1 MKKYSFLLIAAAVLF
16 LSMDILFSHS
26 KVGVGTVIK
35 KDNAP
40 HNYNGNVIEPI
51 LPSFGMKQA
60 EVFNGKEI
68 VVVYCHSNPTD
79 AVIFYRIV
87 CGGITGAYWSIT
99 QPIGFKEIKMH

>member
-16 LSMDILFSHS
+16 LSTDILFSHS
-26 KVGVGTVIK
+26 KVGVGTVITK
-35 KDNAP
+35 QNAP
-40 HNYNGNVIEPI
+40 EHFNGNVLEPI

-68 VVVYCHSNPTD
+68 VVVYCSSYPTD

-87 CGGITGAYWSIT
+87 YGGITGACWSIT